1 MKPTF
6 FANNVYFWWEKSLD
20 IPRGKLMIISAVQ
33 QNKTT
38 VRLITDKGTRYV
50 NGILH
55 GYTSDTVTVKN
66 SEKSI
71 GFRVCND
78 KGQTIKFISR

>member
-1 MKPTF
+1 
-6 FANNVYFWWEKSLD
+6 
-20 IPRGKLMIISAVQ
+20 MIITAVQ

-38 VRLITDKGTRYV
+38 VRLVTDKGTRYV

-55 GYTSDTVTVKN
+55 GYTADTVTVKN

-78 KGQTIKFISR
+78 KGQTIKYISQ